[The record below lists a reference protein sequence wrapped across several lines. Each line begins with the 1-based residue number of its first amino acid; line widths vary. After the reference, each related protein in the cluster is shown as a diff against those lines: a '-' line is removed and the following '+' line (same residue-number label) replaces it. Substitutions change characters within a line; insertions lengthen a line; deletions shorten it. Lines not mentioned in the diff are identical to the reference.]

1 VITTRAHGGGLITGK
16 VCEICEKSMVYLR
29 GAQYKPARLWQEV
42 IKAKGCESYNLEKLV
57 QVEVQMPQDII
68 KYGNTVDFSILIRP
82 DRDKFAGVKFRQS
95 ITIR

>member
-1 VITTRAHGGGLITGK
+1 MA
-16 VCEICEKSMVYLR
+16 YLR
-29 GAQYKPARLWQEV
+29 RHNISLPILWQEV

-95 ITIR
+95 IAIR